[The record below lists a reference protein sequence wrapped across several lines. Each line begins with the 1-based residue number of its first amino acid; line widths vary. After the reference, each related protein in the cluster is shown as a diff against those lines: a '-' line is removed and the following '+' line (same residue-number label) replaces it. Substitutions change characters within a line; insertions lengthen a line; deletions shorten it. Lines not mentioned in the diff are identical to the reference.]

1 MLARPVFI
9 QRVIVRTL
17 LLGFVIGALVALLV
31 SPHLGTSILA
41 GTVLVCANL
50 RFMAW
55 GINHLLSRAA
65 QAHGQGS
72 VGWTALF
79 LLKLLALFGL
89 TYYLIAVLGLSA
101 VGFLVGYSLFVLVMV
116 LVALTDDTPED
127 DEQEGAILPPDDD
140 CTDG

>member
-17 LLGFVIGALVALLV
+17 LLGFVLGALVALLV
-31 SPHLGTSILA
+31 DARLGTSILA

-55 GINHLLSRAA
+55 GIGKLLGMATEHTPDGTA
-65 QAHGQGS
+65 
-72 VGWTALF
+72 GWTALF
-79 LLKLLALFGL
+79 LLKLLALFVL

-101 VGFLVGYSLFVLVMV
+101 VGFLVGYSLFVLVM
-116 LVALTDDTPED
+116 LVQALTDAPDED
-127 DEQEGAILPPDDD
+127 AQDGDDLPPEDD